1 MSNESK
7 PQKGQ
12 YWTNNT
18 TGELVEIVD
27 VTSDSVQVRHP
38 MGILEWCSLST
49 VLSVYSNTMS
59 PVVSITKKAV
69 SKNKV
74 ALPMEV
80 FNDQP
85 VNPEKAWKELKRAC
99 SN

>member
-18 TGELVEIVD
+18 TGEVVEIVD
-27 VTSDSVQVRHP
+27 VTSDSVQVRHS

-59 PVVSITKKAV
+59 PVVSGTPYGGIQRST
-69 SKNKV
+69 
-74 ALPMEV
+74 
-80 FNDQP
+80 
-85 VNPEKAWKELKRAC
+85 C
-99 SN
+99 